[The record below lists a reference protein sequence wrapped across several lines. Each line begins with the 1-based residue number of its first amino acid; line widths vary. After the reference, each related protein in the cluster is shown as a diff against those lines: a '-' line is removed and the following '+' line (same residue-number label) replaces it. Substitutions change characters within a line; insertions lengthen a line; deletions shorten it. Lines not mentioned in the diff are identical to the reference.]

1 MVPQRVPED
10 EILRW
15 DGDVVA
21 GEQHRH
27 FTLQEPVEER
37 LGTT

>member
-21 GEQHRH
+21 GAQHRH
-27 FTLQEPVEER
+27 VTLQTLGEER